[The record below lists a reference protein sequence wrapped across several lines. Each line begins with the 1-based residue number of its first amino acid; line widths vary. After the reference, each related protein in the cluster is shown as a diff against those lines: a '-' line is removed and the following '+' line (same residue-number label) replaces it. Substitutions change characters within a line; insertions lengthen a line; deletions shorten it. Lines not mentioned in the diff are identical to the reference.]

1 MSSYILNVIISIIVI
16 IGALNWGIVG
26 ISNIN
31 VVERVFS
38 SSLARIIYILIG
50 FAGFIQLIILITQEQ
65 NLKYLV

>member
-1 MSSYILNVIISIIVI
+1 MSGYILNVIISIIVI

-31 VVERVFS
+31 VIERVFG
-38 SSLARIIYILIG
+38 SSLARTIYILIG

-65 NLKYLV
+65 SLKYLV